1 MTSFG
6 AAMVDSCCSVRLT
19 ISLSRAF
26 SSSRLMVLCVM
37 TSTRC

>member
-6 AAMVDSCCSVRLT
+6 VVSSCSVRLT

-26 SSSRLMVLCVM
+26 SSSRPNGIVCDDFH
-37 TSTRC
+37 